1 MNEIKAYIRPALGH
15 KVIEALKRAG
25 VSNLSVIHAKG
36 IGVFEDPQT
45 ETYDAE
51 IIEKSSDMLKIE
63 IICRREDTDRYVDVI
78 RQTAHTGKSGDGA
91 IFVSEVH
98 RAVKIRTGGEGLT

>member
-15 KVIEALKRAG
+15 KVIGALKAAG
-25 VSNLSVIHAKG
+25 ITNLSVIHVKG

-45 ETYDAE
+45 EKYDAE

-63 IICRREDTDRYVDVI
+63 IICRREDVERYVEI
-78 RQTAHTGKSGDGA
+78 LKQGAYTGKPGDGA
-91 IFVSEVH
+91 IFVSSVE
-98 RAVKIRTGGEGLT
+98 RAVKIRSGEEGIE